1 MILDQ
6 RHREGLEKLE
16 ATYETFLNGSH
27 NLTDTFKDLSNYIME
42 FQSNAIQSL
51 KPDKIQLYLEALAKS
66 RSRDI
71 VQETFNYVVL
81 VRSKYLLIVTAF
93 YMHRGDFDRVQ
104 FEFSSFNE
112 DFRDYTILHE
122 DLFNKKFEPQH
133 LPRKRKLATV
143 MKNDLPDI
151 LAKGSSS
158 PRENVNVFLPDERT
172 SFTRGGV
179 NNGHEVHVPVVPL
192 SEDSVVGIS
201 PKTKNNWFS
210 SKKIVIIGVI
220 AFIVMGGVF
229 GILFVKERYS
239 YKKQELTQQ
248 QQSINEIGK
257 ATAAPKPP
265 KSKCFI

>member
-1 MILDQ
+1 M
-6 RHREGLEKLE
+6 E
-16 ATYETFLNGSH
+16 AF
-27 NLTDTFKDLSNYIME
+27 
-42 FQSNAIQSL
+42 
-51 KPDKIQLYLEALAKS
+51 AKS

-133 LPRKRKLATV
+133 LPRKRKLATL

-158 PRENVNVFLPDERT
+158 PRENVNVFVPDERT
-172 SFTRGGV
+172 TFTRGRV
-179 NNGHEVHVPVVPL
+179 NNGHEVHVSVAPL
-192 SEDSVVGIS
+192 SEDSVVVIS
-201 PKTKNNWFS
+201 PKSKNNWFS
-210 SKKIVIIGVI
+210 LKKIVIIGVI
-220 AFIVMGGVF
+220 AFIVMWEAFSGF
-229 GILFVKERYS
+229 FSLRKDTPIRNK
-239 YKKQELTQQ
+239 
-248 QQSINEIGK
+248 N
-257 ATAAPKPP
+257 
-265 KSKCFI
+265 